1 MLSALIGSASKCTLV
16 WGNDIT
22 AASNK
27 CRAMI
32 YQNLLVRGPYDISAQ
47 GTSLPFIYFICSEEH
62 GGDVVVDDEQELYV
76 NSIKLLVFGQRR
88 QASLDVVADN
98 EH

>member
-1 MLSALIGSASKCTLV
+1 
-16 WGNDIT
+16 
-22 AASNK
+22 
-27 CRAMI
+27 MI
-32 YQNLLVRGPYDISAQ
+32 YQNLLFRGPYDISAQ

-98 EH
+98 EHGKFGRKIVKLQKKRRRSDTPRDTISTT